1 MINIISSGSS
11 IGSIK
16 ISNDF
21 FKDTINKDS
30 EWIYKKT
37 GILNRNIVSNTDEYY
52 NIIYESINICIK
64 KSNINKDEIGLLIL
78 ATSTPNNLF
87 GDASFIASQLKIQNA
102 ICFDISVA
110 CNGFITGLVTALQYL
125 KNSNFKYA
133 LVIGADCLSKWVDWN
148 DYKTSI
154 LFGDGSGSVILS
166 NRCNNGII
174 DYIIKHNGDK
184 NNLLQIQ
191 ANTNNLNNSYSLM
204 NMNGYELVK
213 EILENIPD
221 MIIELLEKNKLK
233 IDDIQY
239 FILHQANKRLL
250 EKIADKMNI
259 NFDKF
264 LTNIENIGNTS
275 AASIPILIDEINNKE
290 LIKSGDYVILCGFGA
305 GINYGSILLKWN

>member
-11 IGSIK
+11 IGSIE

-21 FKDTINKDS
+21 FKNTVNKES

-37 GILNRNIVSNTDEYY
+37 GILNRYIVSNTDEYY
-52 NIIYESINICIK
+52 QMILKSANECIE

-87 GDASFIASQLKIQNA
+87 GDSSFIASQLELKNI

-110 CNGFITGLVTALQYL
+110 CNGFITGLVTAMQYL
-125 KNSNFKYA
+125 KNSNFNYA

-154 LFGDGSGSVILS
+154 LFGDGAGSVILS
-166 NRCNNGII
+166 KKCENGII
-174 DYIIKHNGDK
+174 DYIIKHNGNK
-184 NNLLQIQ
+184 NNLLKIE
-191 ANTNNLNNSYSLM
+191 ANKMHMNNSYSLM
-204 NMNGYELVK
+204 NMNGYELVN
-213 EILENIPD
+213 EIILNVPNL
-221 MIIELLEKNKLK
+221 IIELLNKNKIKLE
-233 IDDIQY
+233 DVSY

-250 EKIADKMNI
+250 EKIAIELNVK
-259 NFDKF
+259 FDKF

-275 AASIPILIDEINNKE
+275 AASIPILIDEINNNK
-290 LIKSGDYVILCGFGA
+290 IINFGDVVVLCGFGA
-305 GINYGSILLKWN
+305 GINYGAILLKWN